1 VGVNNINVKLQ
12 EKTLKIFNQFL
23 IASILTVA
31 LVSTAHAADI
41 KLGFVNV
48 ARILEKA
55 PQAEK
60 AKVALEKEF
69 SPRNKRLL
77 ASQKEIKKLDEKLAR
92 DAKLMSEAE
101 ARRLQRDVL
110 EKKRAL
116 KRDQEE
122 FREDF
127 NLRRNEELAKLQ
139 RLVFEA
145 IKGLSESEKYDLVL
159 HDGVVFASDAV
170 DITNK
175 VQSRLSLTK

>member
-1 VGVNNINVKLQ
+1 M
-12 EKTLKIFNQFL
+12 KIFNKVL

-31 LVSTAHAADI
+31 LMGTAQATDI
-41 KLGFVNV
+41 KVGFVNV

-92 DAKLMSEAE
+92 DAKLMSESE

-116 KRDQEE
+116 NRDQEE

-139 RLVFEA
+139 KMVFEA
-145 IKGLSESEKYDLVL
+145 IKGLSEAEKYDLVL
-159 HDGVVFASDAV
+159 HDGVVFASEAV
-170 DITNK
+170 DITTK
-175 VQSRLSLTK
+175 VQSRLSSIK

>member
-1 VGVNNINVKLQ
+1 
-12 EKTLKIFNQFL
+12 LKFIKQIL
-23 IASILTVA
+23 IASVIAIA
-31 LVSTAHAADI
+31 LVSSVQAAEV
-41 KLGFVNV
+41 KVGFVNV

-60 AKVALEKEF
+60 AKIALEKEF

-77 ASQKEIKKLDEKLAR
+77 ASQKVIKKLDEKLAR
-92 DAKLMSEAE
+92 DAKLMSETE
-101 ARRLQRDVL
+101 ARGLQRDVL

-116 KRDQEE
+116 KRDQDE

-145 IKGLSESEKYDLVL
+145 IKGLSEAEKFDLVL
-159 HDGVVFASDAV
+159 HDGVVYASSAV
-170 DITNK
+170 DITAK
-175 VQSRLSLTK
+175 VQQRLASLK

>member
-1 VGVNNINVKLQ
+1 V
-12 EKTLKIFNQFL
+12 
-23 IASILTVA
+23 ASVLTIA
-31 LVSTAHAADI
+31 LVSSVQATEI
-41 KLGFVNV
+41 KVGFVNV

-55 PQAEK
+55 PQAET
-60 AKVALEKEF
+60 AKIALEKEF

-77 ASQKEIKKLDEKLAR
+77 ASQKTIKKLDEKIVR
-92 DAKLMSEAE
+92 DAKMMTESKL
-101 ARRLQRDVL
+101 RKLQRDVL

-145 IKGLSESEKYDLVL
+145 IKSLSEAEKFDLVL
-159 HDGVVFASDAV
+159 HDGVVYASSAV
-170 DITNK
+170 DITAK
-175 VQSRLSLTK
+175 VQQRLASLK

>member
-1 VGVNNINVKLQ
+1 
-12 EKTLKIFNQFL
+12 LKFFKQIL
-23 IASILTVA
+23 MASMLTIA
-31 LVSTAHAADI
+31 LVSSVQAAGI
-41 KLGFVNV
+41 KVGFVNV

-55 PQAEK
+55 PQAEQ
-60 AKVALEKEF
+60 AKVLLEKEF

-77 ASQKEIKKLDEKLAR
+77 ASQKVIKKLDEKLVR
-92 DAKLMSEAE
+92 DVKLMSETE

-159 HDGVVFASDAV
+159 HDGVVYASGTV
-170 DITNK
+170 DITVK
-175 VQSRLSLTK
+175 VQKRLSSLK

>member
-1 VGVNNINVKLQ
+1 LKFFNNILV
-12 EKTLKIFNQFL
+12 
-23 IASILTVA
+23 ASILTIA
-31 LVSTAHAADI
+31 LMGIAQAADI
-41 KLGFVNV
+41 KVGFVNV
-48 ARILEKA
+48 AKILEKA
-55 PQAEK
+55 PQAET

-77 ASQKEIKKLDEKLAR
+77 ASQKEIKKLDEKIAR
-92 DAKLMSEAE
+92 DAKLMSQAE

-145 IKGLSESEKYDLVL
+145 IKGLSEAEKYDLVL
-159 HDGVVFASDAV
+159 HDGVVFASSAV

-175 VQSRLSLTK
+175 VQQRLSSLK

>member
-1 VGVNNINVKLQ
+1 MKFIKQIIV
-12 EKTLKIFNQFL
+12 
-23 IASILTVA
+23 ASVLTIA
-31 LVSTAHAADI
+31 LVSSVQATEI
-41 KLGFVNV
+41 KVGFVNV

-55 PQAEK
+55 PQAET
-60 AKVALEKEF
+60 AKIALEKEF

-77 ASQKEIKKLDEKLAR
+77 ASQKTIKKLDEKIVR
-92 DAKLMSEAE
+92 DAKMMTESKL
-101 ARRLQRDVL
+101 RKLQRDVL

-145 IKGLSESEKYDLVL
+145 IKSLSEAEKFDLVL
-159 HDGVVFASDAV
+159 HDGVVYASPAV
-170 DITNK
+170 DITVK
-175 VQSRLSLTK
+175 VQQRLASLK

>member
-1 VGVNNINVKLQ
+1 MN
-12 EKTLKIFNQFL
+12 IFN
-23 IASILTVA
+23 SILVA
-31 LVSTAHAADI
+31 GLLSIALIGTSHAADI
-41 KLGFVNV
+41 KIGFVNV

-116 KRDQEE
+116 NRDQEE

-139 RLVFEA
+139 KLVFEA
-145 IKGLSESEKYDLVL
+145 IKALSESEKYDLVL
-159 HDGVVFASDAV
+159 HDGVVFASGAV

-175 VQSRLSLTK
+175 VQSRLSTSK

>member
-1 VGVNNINVKLQ
+1 MGVAQ
-12 EKTLKIFNQFL
+12 
-23 IASILTVA
+23 
-31 LVSTAHAADI
+31 AADI
-41 KLGFVNV
+41 KVGFVNV

-60 AKVALEKEF
+60 AKISLEKEF
-69 SPRNKRLL
+69 SPRNKKLL
-77 ASQKEIKKLDEKLAR
+77 ASQKVIKKLDEKLAR
-92 DAKLMSEAE
+92 DIKLMSETE

-145 IKGLSESEKYDLVL
+145 IKGLSEAEKYDLVL
-159 HDGVVFASDAV
+159 HDGVVYASGAV

-175 VQSRLSLTK
+175 VQKRLASTK

>member
-1 VGVNNINVKLQ
+1 MKFIKQIIV
-12 EKTLKIFNQFL
+12 
-23 IASILTVA
+23 ASVITIA
-31 LVSTAHAADI
+31 LVSTVQATDI
-41 KLGFVNV
+41 KVGFVNV

-55 PQAEK
+55 PQAET
-60 AKVALEKEF
+60 AKIALEKEF

-77 ASQKEIKKLDEKLAR
+77 ASQKTIKKLDEKIVR
-92 DAKLMSEAE
+92 DAKMMTESKL
-101 ARRLQRDVL
+101 RKLQRDVL

-145 IKGLSESEKYDLVL
+145 IKSLSEAEKFDLVL
-159 HDGVVFASDAV
+159 HDGVVYASSAV
-170 DITNK
+170 DITAK
-175 VQSRLSLTK
+175 VQQRLASLK

>member
-1 VGVNNINVKLQ
+1 MKFL
-12 EKTLKIFNQFL
+12 NQTL
-23 IASILTVA
+23 IACILTVV
-31 LVSTAHAADI
+31 LLGTAQAADI
-41 KLGFVNV
+41 KVGFVNV

-55 PQAEK
+55 PQAEE

-145 IKGLSESEKYDLVL
+145 IKGLSEAEKYDLVL
-159 HDGVVFASDAV
+159 HDGVVYTSSAV

-175 VQSRLSLTK
+175 VQSRLSATK

>member
-1 VGVNNINVKLQ
+1 M
-12 EKTLKIFNQFL
+12 KIFNKVL

-31 LVSTAHAADI
+31 FVGTAQAAEI
-41 KLGFVNV
+41 KVGFVNV

-92 DAKLMSEAE
+92 DAKLMSEPE

-116 KRDQEE
+116 NRDQEE

-139 RLVFEA
+139 KMVFEA
-145 IKGLSESEKYDLVL
+145 IKGLSEAEKYDLVL
-159 HDGVVFASDAV
+159 HDGVVFASEAV
-170 DITNK
+170 DITAK
-175 VQSRLSLTK
+175 VQSRLSSIK

>member
-1 VGVNNINVKLQ
+1 LKLIKQ
-12 EKTLKIFNQFL
+12 VI
-23 IASILTVA
+23 IASVFTTIM
-31 LVSTAHAADI
+31 VSTAQAADI
-41 KLGFVNV
+41 KIGFVNV
-48 ARILEKA
+48 AVIMEKA

-77 ASQKEIKKLDEKLAR
+77 ASQKEVKKLDEKLAR
-92 DAKLMSEAE
+92 DAKMMSESE
-101 ARRLQRDVL
+101 ARKLQRNIL
-110 EKKRAL
+110 EKKRDL

-145 IKGLSESEKYDLVL
+145 IKSLSEAEKFDLVL
-159 HDGVVFASDAV
+159 HDGVIFASGKV
-170 DITNK
+170 DITKK
-175 VQSRLSLTK
+175 VQQRLSTK

>member
-1 VGVNNINVKLQ
+1 M
-12 EKTLKIFNQFL
+12 KIFNKVL

-31 LVSTAHAADI
+31 LIGTAQATDI
-41 KLGFVNV
+41 KVGFVNV

-92 DAKLMSEAE
+92 DAKLMSESE

-116 KRDQEE
+116 NRDQEE

-139 RLVFEA
+139 KMVFEA
-145 IKGLSESEKYDLVL
+145 IKGLSEAEKYDLVL
-159 HDGVVFASDAV
+159 HDGVVFASEAV
-170 DITNK
+170 DITTK
-175 VQSRLSLTK
+175 VQSRLSSIK

>member
-1 VGVNNINVKLQ
+1 MKFFNNILV
-12 EKTLKIFNQFL
+12 
-23 IASILTVA
+23 ASILTIA
-31 LVSTAHAADI
+31 LMGIAQAADI
-41 KLGFVNV
+41 KVGFVNV
-48 ARILEKA
+48 AKILEKA
-55 PQAEK
+55 PQAET

-77 ASQKEIKKLDEKLAR
+77 ASQKEIKKLDEKIAR
-92 DAKLMSEAE
+92 DAKLMSQAE

-145 IKGLSESEKYDLVL
+145 IKGLSEAEKYDLVL
-159 HDGVVFASDAV
+159 HDGVVFASSAV

-175 VQSRLSLTK
+175 VQQRLSSLK

>member
-1 VGVNNINVKLQ
+1 MKFIKQ
-12 EKTLKIFNQFL
+12 IL
-23 IASILTVA
+23 IASVIAIA
-31 LVSTAHAADI
+31 LVSSVQAAEV
-41 KLGFVNV
+41 KVGFVNV

-60 AKVALEKEF
+60 AKIALEKEF

-77 ASQKEIKKLDEKLAR
+77 ASQKVIKKLDEKLAR
-92 DAKLMSEAE
+92 DAKLMSETE

-116 KRDQEE
+116 KRDQDE

-145 IKGLSESEKYDLVL
+145 IKGLSEAEKFDLVL
-159 HDGVVFASDAV
+159 HDGVVYASSAV
-170 DITNK
+170 DITAK
-175 VQSRLSLTK
+175 VQQRLASLK

>member
-1 VGVNNINVKLQ
+1 M
-12 EKTLKIFNQFL
+12 T
-23 IASILTVA
+23 ASISL
-31 LVSTAHAADI
+31 SQAAEV
-41 KLGFVNV
+41 KVGFVNV
-48 ARILEKA
+48 AKILEKA

-60 AKVALEKEF
+60 AKIALEKEF

-77 ASQKEIKKLDEKLAR
+77 VSQKEIKKLEEKVVR

-101 ARRLQRDVL
+101 SRKLQRTLL
-110 EKKRAL
+110 ERKRDL
-116 KRDQEE
+116 KRNQDE

-145 IKGLSESEKYDLVL
+145 IKSLAESEKFDLVL
-159 HDGVVFASDAV
+159 HDGVVFASKNV

-175 VQSRLSLTK
+175 VQQQLAK

>member
-1 VGVNNINVKLQ
+1 MKFIKQ
-12 EKTLKIFNQFL
+12 IL
-23 IASILTVA
+23 IASVIAIA
-31 LVSTAHAADI
+31 LVSSVQAADV
-41 KLGFVNV
+41 KVGFVNV

-60 AKVALEKEF
+60 AKIALEKEF

-77 ASQKEIKKLDEKLAR
+77 ASQKVIKKLDEKLAR
-92 DAKLMSEAE
+92 DAKLMSETE

-145 IKGLSESEKYDLVL
+145 IKGLSEAEKFDLVL
-159 HDGVVFASDAV
+159 HDGVVYASSAV
-170 DITNK
+170 DITAK
-175 VQSRLSLTK
+175 VQKRLASLK

>member
-1 VGVNNINVKLQ
+1 M
-12 EKTLKIFNQFL
+12 
-23 IASILTVA
+23 ASIITIA
-31 LVSTAHAADI
+31 LVSSVQAAEI
-41 KLGFVNV
+41 KVGFVNV

-77 ASQKEIKKLDEKLAR
+77 ASQKVIKKLDEKLVR

-110 EKKRAL
+110 EKKRGL

-145 IKGLSESEKYDLVL
+145 IKGLSEAEKFDLVL
-159 HDGVVFASDAV
+159 HDGVVYASSTV
-170 DITNK
+170 DITAK
-175 VQSRLSLTK
+175 VQKRLASLK

>member
-1 VGVNNINVKLQ
+1 M
-12 EKTLKIFNQFL
+12 
-23 IASILTVA
+23 ASIITIA
-31 LVSTAHAADI
+31 LVSSAQAAEI
-41 KLGFVNV
+41 KVGFVNV

-55 PQAEK
+55 PQAEQ
-60 AKVALEKEF
+60 AKVLLEKEF

-77 ASQKEIKKLDEKLAR
+77 ASQKVIKKLDEKLVR
-92 DAKLMSEAE
+92 DVKLMSETE

-145 IKGLSESEKYDLVL
+145 IKSLSESEKYDLVL
-159 HDGVVFASDAV
+159 HDGVVYASAAV
-170 DITNK
+170 DITIK
-175 VQSRLSLTK
+175 VQQRLSSLK